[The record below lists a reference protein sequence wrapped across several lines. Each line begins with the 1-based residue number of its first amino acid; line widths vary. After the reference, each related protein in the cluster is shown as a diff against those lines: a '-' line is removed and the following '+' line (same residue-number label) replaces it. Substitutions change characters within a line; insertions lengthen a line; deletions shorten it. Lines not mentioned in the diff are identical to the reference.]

1 MKKVLISI
9 LTILVLLVQFPVKVF
24 SANLYEP
31 AVIIIGDSYGQT
43 TYGGIRNGIEISPE
57 ARNDGAFN
65 CWTGRLAEKLE
76 LSDTLV
82 QRMISPESNCE
93 IDMYEDNLIYS
104 ASGRGFW
111 RKVNNINYE
120 SMITE
125 LQQYVEADKVGL
137 IVFGGGANDSKWYNQ
152 TTITNS
158 TRSLIETTHQLY
170 PKARIIIAQMGWG
183 KYAEGEL
190 PEDYIRHGN
199 WDDIIQKNV
208 VPLGYDL
215 DDLCQDYDYAYYA
228 GNIGKDALEGHEDEF
243 FTGREGSGQVDLIHP
258 NYLGNEALAQL
269 LSEKIKKTDISYLCE
284 NYLNHSWSD
293 WVIGPLPSCMENG
306 YDYRECSR
314 CELIE
319 KDIKEAF
326 GHDYGEWTY
335 DGIQNKT
342 HSRVCM
348 NDPSH
353 IETQPCQFDHGIVS
367 DKQFIYTCLVCGG
380 QYAADVGYPVINGI
394 IRLAGDNR
402 YLTSQKISDEYLRN
416 SNISK
421 VNSVVL
427 VSGNSFAD
435 ALSGAYLAQITH
447 SPILLTTPEKARE
460 TNKYIAGI
468 LNQEG
473 RVYVLG
479 GTSAVPEE
487 CLKGLKGY
495 NVIRLSGNNRYE
507 TNLKILEY
515 IVFLSE
521 RPFSEEL
528 LVATGEDY
536 ADSLCA
542 SALSRPLML
551 VKGDQLTEKQITFIK
566 SYAANNIAA
575 AFDILGGEKAVSLS
589 LEQELGIY
597 GTVDRTWGNNRL
609 ETSIRIAEKFFD
621 RPIQTVVAY
630 SDKYPDGLCGGVL
643 SNQINAPLIIT
654 KEGNENYAAEYLESN
669 KISNCYV
676 LGGTAVLPDSV
687 IKKLFVYKQ
696 NV

>member
-1 MKKVLISI
+1 
-9 LTILVLLVQFPVKVF
+9 
-24 SANLYEP
+24 
-31 AVIIIGDSYGQT
+31 
-43 TYGGIRNGIEISPE
+43 
-57 ARNDGAFN
+57 
-65 CWTGRLAEKLE
+65 
-76 LSDTLV
+76 
-82 QRMISPESNCE
+82 
-93 IDMYEDNLIYS
+93 EDNLIYS

-125 LQQYVEADKVGL
+125 LKQYVDADKVGL
-137 IVFGGGANDSKWYNQ
+137 IIFGGGANDAKWYNPAN
-152 TTITNS
+152 ISNS
-158 TRSLIETTHQLY
+158 THILIETAHQLY
-170 PKARIIIAQMGWG
+170 PNARIIIAQMGWS

-190 PEDYIRHGN
+190 PDGYVPHGA

-208 VPLGYDL
+208 IPLSETL
-215 DDLCQDYDYAYYA
+215 MNVCNDYDYACFA
-228 GNIGKDALEGHEDEF
+228 GNVGMDALKGHEDEY
-243 FTGREGSGQVDLIHP
+243 FTGKEGSGQVDLIHP
-258 NYLGNEALAQL
+258 NYLGNEALAEL
-269 LSEKIKKTDISYLCE
+269 LCDRIKSTDISYLCE
-284 NYLNHSWSD
+284 YYLTHNWSE
-293 WVIGPLPSCMENG
+293 WKNGPFASCSEDG
-306 YDYRECSR
+306 YDFRECSR
-314 CELIE
+314 CQTAE
-319 KDIKEAF
+319 KNVIPAF

-353 IETQPCQFDHGIVS
+353 IETQPCQFDQGIVS

-380 QYAADVGYPVINGI
+380 QYAADIDYPVIQGI
-394 IRLAGDNR
+394 TRLAGDNR

-487 CLKGLKGY
+487 CLKGLQGY

-515 IVFLSE
+515 IVYLSE
-521 RPFSEEL
+521 RPFNEEL
-528 LVATGEDY
+528 LVATGEDF

-551 VKGDQLTEKQITFIK
+551 VKGDQLTDKQITFIK

-589 LEQELGIY
+589 LEQELGKY
-597 GTVDRTWGNNRL
+597 GTVDRIWGNSRL

-621 RPIQTVVAY
+621 RPIQAVVAY

-654 KEGNENYAAEYLESN
+654 KEGKENYAAEYLESN

-676 LGGTAVLPDSV
+676 LGGTAVLPDSL

>member
-1 MKKVLISI
+1 MKKVLIST

-24 SANLYEP
+24 SADSYEP

-43 TYGGIRNGIEISPE
+43 TYGGIRNGIEVSPE

-82 QRMISPESNCE
+82 QKMISPESNCE

-120 SMITE
+120 SMIRE
-125 LQQYVEADKVGL
+125 LQQYVNADKVGL

-170 PKARIIIAQMGWG
+170 PNARIIIAQMGWG

-208 VPLGYDL
+208 VPLGNDL
-215 DDLCQDYDYAYYA
+215 DNLCQDYDYAYYA
-228 GNIGKDALEGHEDEF
+228 GNIGKDALEGHEDEY
-243 FTGREGSGQVDLIHP
+243 FTGIEGSGQVDLIHP

-269 LSEKIKKTDISYLCE
+269 LSEKIKSTDISYLCE
-284 NYLNHSWSD
+284 DYMNHNWSD
-293 WVIGPLPSCMENG
+293 WNIGPLPSCVENG

-314 CELIE
+314 CNLIE

-326 GHDYGEWTY
+326 GHSYGEWTY
-335 DGIQNKT
+335 DGIERKT
-342 HSRVCM
+342 HSRTCA

-353 IETQPCQFDHGIVS
+353 IETESCLFDEGIIS
-367 DKQFIYTCLVCGG
+367 DGQFIYTCSVCGG
-380 QYAADVGYPVINGI
+380 QYAAEIGYPVIQGI

-402 YLTSQKISDEYLRN
+402 YITSQKISDEFLKN
-416 SNISK
+416 SKFNK
-421 VNSVVL
+421 VNNVIL

-447 SPILLTTPEKARE
+447 SPMLLTTPEKARE

-487 CLKGLKGY
+487 CLTGLKGY
-495 NVIRLSGNNRYE
+495 NIIRLSGNNRYE

-521 RPFSEEL
+521 RPFDEEL
-528 LVATGEDY
+528 LVATGEDF

-542 SALSRPLML
+542 SALSRPLLL

-575 AFDILGGEKAVSLS
+575 AFDILGGEKAVSLTM
-589 LEQELGIY
+589 EQELGKY

-609 ETSIRIAEKFFD
+609 ETSVRIAEKFFD
-621 RPIQTVVAY
+621 RPIQAVIAY

-643 SNQINAPLIIT
+643 ANQINAPLIIT
-654 KEGNENYAAEYLESN
+654 REGQENIAGEYLAKN
-669 KISNCYV
+669 QISNCYV
-676 LGGTAVLPDSV
+676 LGGTDILPDGV
-687 IKKLFVYKQ
+687 IKKLFVNRR